1 MNRIKK
7 AAMAAVALVTAIS
20 LSACGA
26 LPGVTVEQIPLPS
39 PGGLGDTY
47 SLTAKFDNALNLPSQ
62 AKVRLNG
69 TDVGEV
75 TDIAPDNYKALVT
88 MNISTTTQ
96 VPVGTGAELR
106 QATPLGDVFV
116 ALQPPANP
124 TGAYMKPDTE
134 LTGSTSAAATV
145 EDLLISM
152 TAQVDSGSIASLQQI
167 FNELSIAIGDEG
179 QFVELQG
186 AINGFTTAITRFN
199 QNSAE
204 VDKAMASTQVL
215 TAQLAAGRTQIAAG
229 INKLPPAID
238 TINAE
243 MGLILETLG
252 KSNQVTEATTDFLN
266 KRQGDLISLFNHL
279 ATAAVALVKTAPQLD
294 PLMKRVFELN
304 PKWKASTPGSA
315 ATVAAKL
322 YWLTPGVGFDS
333 ASRFPELQDLD
344 NGMATLQQTLAIIL
358 ARLQGT
364 NGAPR

>member
-1 MNRIKK
+1 MTIIKK

-20 LSACGA
+20 LTACGA
-26 LPGVTVEQIPLPS
+26 LPGITVEQIPLPA

-47 SLTAKFDNALNLPSQ
+47 DLSAEFDNALNLPSQ

-75 TDIAPDNYKALVT
+75 AGITAKDYKAIVQ
-88 MNISTTTQ
+88 MRISTTARI
-96 VPVGTGAELR
+96 PVGTGAELR

-116 ALQPPANP
+116 ALQQPANADQGYLQP
-124 TGAYMKPDTE
+124 GAQ
-134 LTGSTSAAATV
+134 LTGPTSAAATV

-152 TAQVDSGSIASLQQI
+152 SAQVDSGSVASLQRI
-167 FNELSIAIGDEG
+167 FDELSIAIGAEG

-204 VDKAMASTQVL
+204 VDKAMANTQVL
-215 TAQLAAGRTQIAAG
+215 TAELAAGRNQLAAG
-229 INKLPPAID
+229 INKLPPAIGS
-238 TINAE
+238 INNE
-243 MGLILETLG
+243 LGLILQTLG
-252 KSNQVTEATTDFLN
+252 KSNEVTAATADFLN
-266 KRQGDLISLFNHL
+266 QRQSDLISLFTQL
-279 ATAAVALVKTAPQLD
+279 ATVTNALDKTAPQLG
-294 PLMKRVFELN
+294 PLMQRVFELN
-304 PKWKASTPGSA
+304 PKWKGSTPGSA
-315 ATVAAKL
+315 ATVATKL